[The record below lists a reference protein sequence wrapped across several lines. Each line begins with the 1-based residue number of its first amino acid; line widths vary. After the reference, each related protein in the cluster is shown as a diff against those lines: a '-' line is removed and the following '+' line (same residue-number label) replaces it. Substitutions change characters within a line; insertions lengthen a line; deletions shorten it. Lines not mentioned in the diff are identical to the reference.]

1 LEDQLNFE
9 KALISAIV
17 ERKDMR
23 KVLKQKIDASFFED
37 SLSRS
42 VWSWLVKYFKDPKK
56 TDTPS
61 VAAFRAQFPMY
72 ELVSCEDSTEAI
84 CEEVRKAKLHSD
96 IAASIQ
102 DISQKTMV
110 DPLEGM
116 KSLREHVSRLT
127 SAHVISEAIDIRNKV
142 PDLLE
147 EYERMKALKG
157 DQKLKGRPYP
167 WPAANLATMG
177 IQDGHLIWYY
187 GRPKSKKTWTLLYTI
202 ENSHSA
208 GAIPLLCSQELP
220 DIEMARR
227 YVAMKAKVD
236 YGKMIRGEL
245 DPATENRFKLKLE
258 EFVECPPVIIT
269 SLTSIGDEAPE
280 ELSGLIEE
288 YGATIV
294 GVDAA
299 NCLGND
305 VKEIVAM
312 TRGFKRVAKFRNVPI
327 IGTTQRLRQKGKK
340 AQEYAGNG
348 DDVYGSDSYLQDC
361 DTLWLVESDLEMR
374 RAGELKITSV
384 AMRDGKMVSFVI
396 NSYLCTNFEQKRIVP
411 FDDEDDDAAQTMEA
425 LDGQDDM
432 RAEDEE
438 QEEAVPAEEKPKE
451 TVTFGKPKLAKPIL
465 KKNQVFVPAQ
475 VTSSEEEFEEDLLGA
490 STEELPKPVKKV
502 FFAKR

>member
-72 ELVSCEDSTEAI
+72 DLVSCEDSTEAI

-116 KSLREHVSRLT
+116 KALHEHGSRIRATHVVSD
-127 SAHVISEAIDIRNKV
+127 ANDIRNLMGSIKE
-142 PDLLE
+142 DYL
-147 EYERMKALKG
+147 RMKALKG
-157 DQKLKGRPYP
+157 DQKLKGKPYP
-167 WPAANLATMG
+167 WAALNLSTMG
-177 IQDGHLIWYY
+177 CQNGHLVFIYA
-187 GRPKSKKTWTLLYTI
+187 RPKNGKTFILLYI
-202 ENSHSA
+202 LD
-208 GAIPLLCSQELP
+208 GFYGFGDVPLLCSQELP
-220 DIEMARR
+220 TIDMVERI
-227 YVAMKAKVD
+227 VAFRLRLD
-236 YGKMIRGEL
+236 YSKFLRGEL
-245 DPATENRFKLKLE
+245 EPTAERRFLE
-258 EFVECPPVIIT
+258 EVEKFIENPPYIIT
-269 SLTSIGDEAPE
+269 RLTSIGEDAAQ
-280 ELSGLIEE
+280 ELDGLIEE
-288 YGATIV
+288 YGATV
-294 GVDAA
+294 AAVDAA

-305 VKEIVAM
+305 VKEVVAF
-312 TRGFKRVAKFRNVPI
+312 TRGFKQTAVKRNIPI
-327 IGTTQRLRQKGKK
+327 LGTTQQLRQKGKK
-340 AQEYAGNG
+340 AQQYGSESG

-361 DTLWLVESDLEMR
+361 DILLLAKSDLEMR
-374 RAGELKITSV
+374 RAREIELSTV
-384 AMRDGKMVSFVI
+384 AIRKGMPVRFVI
-396 NSYLCTNFEQKRIVP
+396 NSFLCTNFEQKRVIP
-411 FDDEDDDAAQTMEA
+411 FGGDEEDDAAQALEA

-432 RAEDEE
+432 RAED
-438 QEEAVPAEEKPKE
+438 EEAVPAEEKPKE

-490 STEELPKPVKKV
+490 STEELPKPVKKL